1 MNRKFA
7 TLLNNIRFW
16 QYTSAFLFVIL
27 LVAGAFYYLRHRQ
40 QTDAFSV
47 HSTLGG
53 NIFPS
58 AIYSTATTGTR
69 VIDGFSSHELGNP
82 ANEFGI
88 RITAPHRM
96 TKVHIEVGET
106 PFWDRS
112 VSDFVLPEKNVEYTL
127 YPDVLW
133 RFEALRLNN
142 QAEPVTVPIE
152 VTIGRDK
159 PVLKNATFSVR
170 SINECLLGYRDDK
183 MNFHETSIFF
193 AAYVNEEH
201 PMLDQLLREAL
212 NTRIVKRFVGL
223 QQGESQVDKQVYA
236 LWYMLQKRNFS
247 YSSISNTSLSSN
259 VVYSQRVRTL
269 DDALD
274 SSQIN
279 CVDGSVLMASLLRAI
294 NIEPVLIRIPGHMFV
309 GYYSDK
315 QQENLHL
322 LETTMLGD
330 VRLDDYFPDENLDSI
345 SEGKS
350 QSEMSKLTFEKAK
363 EYASRKYAE
372 HETNIEE
379 DLPNYMFL
387 KISKETRAKVQSI
400 GR

>member
-1 MNRKFA
+1 
-7 TLLNNIRFW
+7 
-16 QYTSAFLFVIL
+16 
-27 LVAGAFYYLRHRQ
+27 
-40 QTDAFSV
+40 
-47 HSTLGG
+47 
-53 NIFPS
+53 
-58 AIYSTATTGTR
+58 
-69 VIDGFSSHELGNP
+69 
-82 ANEFGI
+82 
-88 RITAPHRM
+88 
-96 TKVHIEVGET
+96 
-106 PFWDRS
+106 
-112 VSDFVLPEKNVEYTL
+112 
-127 YPDVLW
+127 
-133 RFEALRLNN
+133 
-142 QAEPVTVPIE
+142 
-152 VTIGRDK
+152 
-159 PVLKNATFSVR
+159 
-170 SINECLLGYRDDK
+170 
-183 MNFHETSIFF
+183 IFF

-201 PMLDQLLREAL
+201 PMIDQLLREAL
-212 NTRIVKRFVGL
+212 NTRIVKRFIGL
-223 QQGESQVDKQVYA
+223 QQGEAMVDKQVYA
-236 LWYMLQKRNFS
+236 LWHMLLKRNFS
-247 YSSISNTSLSSN
+247 YSSVSNSTLSSN

-315 QQENLHL
+315 QEEHLHL
-322 LETTMLGD
+322 LEPTMLGD

-363 EYASRKYAE
+363 EYASTKYAE
-372 HETNIEE
+372 HEANIKE

>member
-1 MNRKFA
+1 MKKYLA
-7 TLLNNIRFW
+7 NIADDVRFW
-16 QYTSAFLFVIL
+16 KTTSGLLALL
-27 LVAGAFYYLRHRQ
+27 LVAGSVFYWYRHRQ
-40 QTDAFSV
+40 IEEAFTV
-47 HSTLGG
+47 ESTLGG

-58 AIYSTATTGTR
+58 AIFSTATTGTR
-69 VIDGFSSHELGNP
+69 VIQGFSEHQLGNP
-82 ANEFGI
+82 SCEFGI
-88 RITAPHRM
+88 RIRNPHRM

-106 PFWDRS
+106 PFWNRS
-112 VSDFVLPEKNVEYTL
+112 VTDFVLPEKGVEYVV

-133 RFEALRLNN
+133 RYDQLKNN
-142 QAEPVTVPIE
+142 SQAEPVTVPIE
-152 VTIGRDK
+152 VTVGRDK
-159 PVLKNATFSVR
+159 PELKNATFSVR
-170 SINECLLGYRDDK
+170 SINECLLGYRDEK
-183 MNFHETSIFF
+183 MKFHETSIFF

-223 QQGESQVDKQVYA
+223 QQGEKMVDRQVYA
-236 LWYMLQKRNFS
+236 LWHMLQKRNFS
-247 YSSISNTSLSSN
+247 YSSVSNSSLSSN

-309 GYYSDK
+309 GYYTDK
-315 QQENLHL
+315 DEENLQL

-345 SEGKS
+345 AEGKS

-363 EYASRKYAE
+363 EYASTKYAQ
-372 HETNIEE
+372 HEENIKE

>member
-142 QAEPVTVPIE
+142 QAEPVTVPIK

-330 VRLDDYFPDENLDSI
+330 VRLDDYFPYENLDSI

>member
-1 MNRKFA
+1 MNKRLVEVGK
-7 TLLNNIRFW
+7 NIRFW
-16 QYTSAFLFVIL
+16 QGTTAVLTVLLIVGCLFYWV
-27 LVAGAFYYLRHRQ
+27 RHRQ
-40 QTDAFSV
+40 QDEVFTV
-47 HSTLGG
+47 ESTLGG

-58 AIYSTATTGTR
+58 AIFSTATTGTK
-69 VIDGFSSHELGNP
+69 VIHSFTQNELGNP
-82 ANEFGI
+82 SCEFGI
-88 RITAPHRM
+88 RIRNPHRM

-106 PFWDRS
+106 PFWSRS
-112 VSDFVLPEKNVEYTL
+112 VTDFVLPEKGVEYTV

-133 RFEALRLNN
+133 KYEQLKNN
-142 QAEPVTVPIE
+142 SQAEPVTVPIE
-152 VTIGRDK
+152 VTVGRDK

-170 SINECLLGYRDDK
+170 SINECLLGYRDEN
-183 MNFHETSIFF
+183 MHFHETSIFF

-212 NTRIVKRFVGL
+212 NTRIVKRFTGL
-223 QQGESQVDKQVYA
+223 QQGESMVEKQVYA

-247 YSSISNTSLSSN
+247 YSSVSNSSLSSN

-315 QQENLHL
+315 EQEHLQL

-330 VRLDDYFPDENLDSI
+330 VRLDDYFPDEKLDSL

-363 EYASRKYAE
+363 EYAQNKYVQ
-372 HETNIEE
+372 HESNIKE

-387 KISKETRAKVQSI
+387 KISKDTRAKVQSI